1 MSRSR
6 DIDKIERLGG
16 EESESQTDNEDN
28 RENLNTVDAATSAA
42 GNSSKHGKLL
52 T

>member
-16 EESESQTDNEDN
+16 EESESQTDNEGI
-28 RENLNTVDAATSAA
+28 RENLNTDAATSAA